1 MTRRRKLE
9 EEIART
15 KDPLVQ
21 KQLQELLDKR
31 KQRQDKTIKDTK
43 EIGVS
48 LLREIDEAAPVME
61 TWGVIMLIGSAI
73 VLVMFF
79 VVFFLEWL
87 LY

>member
-9 EEIART
+9 EDIART

-31 KQRQDKTIKDTK
+31 KQRQDKTIKDVK

-48 LLREIDEAAPVME
+48 LLREIDEAVPPISTVA
-61 TWGVIMLIGSAI
+61 VIMGIVVAI

-79 VVFFLEWL
+79 LEWL
-87 LY
+87 SY

>member
-15 KDPLVQ
+15 KDPIVR

-31 KQRQDKTIKDTK
+31 KQRQDKTIKDAK

-48 LLREIDEAAPVME
+48 LLREIDEAAPVIS
-61 TWGVIMLIGSAI
+61 TWAVIIWIGVAI
-73 VLVMFF
+73 VLV
-79 VVFFLEWL
+79 VFFLAWIF
-87 LY
+87 